1 MAEKYIS
8 GIFLLILNPFGYI
21 QDYIESK
28 TFYNK
33 RKGEAFL
40 GGQGTDQ
47 ADSERAEGRSE

>member
-28 TFYNK
+28 TFYKK
-33 RKGEAFL
+33 RKGEAFF

-47 ADSERAEGRSE
+47 ADSERVEGISE